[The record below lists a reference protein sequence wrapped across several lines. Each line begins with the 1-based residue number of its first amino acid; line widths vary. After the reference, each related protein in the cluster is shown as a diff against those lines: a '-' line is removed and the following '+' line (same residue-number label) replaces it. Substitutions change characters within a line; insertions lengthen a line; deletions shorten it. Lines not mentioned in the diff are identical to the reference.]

1 MIIFAHFSVV
11 KTTQFFFCCGA
22 FSESTRKFIFQAM
35 PSNQNILAIGGCTS
49 MLCLA
54 GRHFKISR
62 SYISFLSRIV
72 LFEYRKIHTSL
83 GIEEN

>member
-1 MIIFAHFSVV
+1 
-11 KTTQFFFCCGA
+11 
-22 FSESTRKFIFQAM
+22 M
-35 PSNQNILAIGGCTS
+35 PSNQNFLAIGGCTS

-54 GRHFKISR
+54 GRHFKVSR